1 MSSKSS
7 YIYDSKRLFW
17 VTRTPNTSNA
27 LLPSLHSQHIKFV
40 ALVVWESITTKMT
53 DDNSTTLSETIK
65 LILLDD
71 HSVTS
76 VLSSPSLLE
85 QRMKVWKKKGKK
97 RKSLKGHP
105 SRLQQ
110 FNLIK
115 RCQHGNPGDTI
126 QRSTS
131 SNNWFTRIATQSNNK
146 EPSFLIRYIR
156 NLQSPSNL
164 KNASRNT

>member
-7 YIYDSKRLFW
+7 YIYDNKRLFW

-85 QRMKVWKKKGKK
+85 QMMKVWKKKEEKK
-97 RKSLKGHP
+97 ASSPTSLMINTWIVFH
-105 SRLQQ
+105 SLY
-110 FNLIK
+110 IE
-115 RCQHGNPGDTI
+115 
-126 QRSTS
+126 S
-131 SNNWFTRIATQSNNK
+131 
-146 EPSFLIRYIR
+146 SFLHFSLSQLRSISSTF
-156 NLQSPSNL
+156 LSPSHFSADAFTANFSL
-164 KNASRNT
+164 FLSVAL